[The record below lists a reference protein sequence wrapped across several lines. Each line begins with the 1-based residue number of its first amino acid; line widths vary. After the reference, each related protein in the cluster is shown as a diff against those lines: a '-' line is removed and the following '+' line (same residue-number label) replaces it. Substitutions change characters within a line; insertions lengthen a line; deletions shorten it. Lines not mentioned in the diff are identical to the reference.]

1 MPTSQ
6 SAGLDRSG
14 GKVPR
19 PAGGSRTLDSWR
31 GIRLRAPA
39 APEGALGPGP
49 SAHPG
54 AAPRPRRGVANGCCR
69 APRADVC
76 GDAWLAKRATSRL
89 GSVRRGRGPR
99 HNSQGTAQQRTPLPN
114 RRCAPQNPSG
124 PIPQATVPVAA
135 ATAWVGP
142 TGAVLATRNTPV
154 RAADQGWHV
163 LDLLGTDPIAQRHPP
178 FGTSGASS
186 EILRLSIPPHF
197 SARAS
202 GAAHRRSGDCERSR
216 ALIDTSEMTEGG
228 TRT

>member
-89 GSVRRGRGPR
+89 GPVRRGRGPR

-114 RRCAPQNPSG
+114 RRCAPQARPARSHRRRCRSRRPRHGLDRPGRSWPPGTPPSG
-124 PIPQATVPVAA
+124 RRTRDGTCWTCSAPILSRRGTLHLGPRAHPLRYSACPSRLTSRRGRREQLIDAA
-135 ATAWVGP
+135 ATA
-142 TGAVLATRNTPV
+142 
-154 RAADQGWHV
+154 
-163 LDLLGTDPIAQRHPP
+163 
-178 FGTSGASS
+178 SG
-186 EILRLSIPPHF
+186 RG
-197 SARAS
+197 R
-202 GAAHRRSGDCERSR
+202 
-216 ALIDTSEMTEGG
+216 
-228 TRT
+228 